1 MRYAYLFILAV
12 LIGACIPV
20 STTEPAP
27 TAVPPYR
34 ITADENPYAP
44 MPEDLGFRQTEVIVT
59 SASISERMDLTP
71 IRVSLNILG
80 SMPSSCN
87 QLRVNIE
94 PPNESF
100 QIFVEVYS
108 VVDPSLKC
116 ENVFQQFEGNILL
129 GVYTPGRY
137 TIWINDELV
146 GDMLSY

>member
-20 STTEPAP
+20 STTESAP
-27 TAVPPYR
+27 TTVPPYR

-59 SASISERMDLTP
+59 SASLSERLDLAP
-71 IRVSLNILG
+71 IRANLNLLG

-87 QLRVNIE
+87 QLRVKID
-94 PPNESF
+94 PPNASF
-100 QIFVEVYS
+100 QIFIEVYS
-108 VVDPSLKC
+108 VVDPNLKC
-116 ENVFQQFEGNILL
+116 ENVFQQFSGDILL

-137 TIWINDELV
+137 TIWINGGLI

>member
-12 LIGACIPV
+12 LIGACAPV

-44 MPEDLGFRQTEVIVT
+44 MPEDLGFRQAGVIIT
-59 SASISERMDLTP
+59 SASLSERLELTP
-71 IRVSLNILG
+71 IRANLNLLG

-87 QLRVNIE
+87 QLRANIE
-94 PPNESF
+94 PPNEFF

-116 ENVFQQFEGNILL
+116 ENVFQQFSGDILL

-137 TIWINDELV
+137 TIWVNDELV